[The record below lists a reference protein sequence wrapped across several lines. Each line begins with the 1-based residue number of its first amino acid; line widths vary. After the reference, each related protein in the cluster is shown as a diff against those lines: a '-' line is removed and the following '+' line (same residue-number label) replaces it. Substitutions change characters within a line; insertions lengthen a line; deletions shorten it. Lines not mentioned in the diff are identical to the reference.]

1 MLYKGGE
8 KDVLLVKTAQLQEGC
23 ILAEDVVGKSN
34 RVIVP
39 KNTVLNAKLLIVL
52 QKFLVDQVRVQ
63 SVLVD
68 GGTFRP
74 SGIVQEDVPKTKAT
88 DNKDILT
95 LYLEVVQQYKQMFQ
109 GWQAGLPVDIGKVRK
124 MFMPLFEKV
133 LGSERELLFF
143 HHYSTKSEYLFHHA
157 VTVGLLSGALAKRMQ
172 YTKGDYCQIAIAG
185 LLSDCGMA
193 KVDPKILHK
202 SAALTP
208 MEYKDM
214 RQHTVYGYKMVQKI
228 TALQEGVKLA
238 VLQHHERNDGSGYL
252 LSVQEEKIH
261 PYSKIVAVADV
272 YHAMISE
279 RPYRNKQS
287 PFKVFEQ
294 IHKDCFGKFD
304 LSVVQALASL
314 LMTLSLGAKVKLS
327 NEQIGEIIFFEQ
339 DLPMCPMIKIID
351 TNQIISLKHEKDL
364 CIEEIIK

>member
-1 MLYKGGE
+1 M
-8 KDVLLVKTAQLQEGC
+8 LLVKTAQLQEGC
-23 ILAEDVVGKSN
+23 ILAEDVIGKSN

-39 KNTVLNAKLLIVL
+39 KNTVLTPKLLTVL
-52 QKFLVDQVRVQ
+52 QKFLVTQVRVQ

-68 GGTFRP
+68 GSTFRP
-74 SGIVQEDVPKTKAT
+74 SEIIQEDVPKTKVT

-95 LYLEVVQQYKQMFQ
+95 LYLEAVQQYKQMFQ
-109 GWQAGLPVDIGKVRK
+109 GWQSGLPIDIGKVRH

-133 LGSERELLFF
+133 LESEKELLFF

-157 VTVGLLSGALAKRMQ
+157 VTVGLLSGVLAKKLQ
-172 YTKGDYCQIAIAG
+172 YAKGDYYQVAIAG

-193 KVDPKILHK
+193 KVDPKILYK
-202 SAALTP
+202 STALTP

-238 VLQHHERNDGSGYL
+238 ILQHHERNDGSGYL

-304 LSVVQALASL
+304 LSVVRALASL
-314 LMTLSLGAKVKLS
+314 LMTLSIGARVKLS

-339 DLPMCPMIKIID
+339 DSPNHPMVKIIE
-351 TNQIISLKHEKDL
+351 TNKIISLKDKKDL
-364 CIEEIIK
+364 FIEDIIK